1 MQASVTGI
9 SAIRNT
15 PDVSPVLP
23 ACGIKVWVRGRLAV
37 HTATRTPLRG
47 PTAVQGRAL
56 TLQGEPVSASSV
68 TARRLAAVAVA
79 SAAAV
84 GAFVPSASAADHDLR
99 GRNARVEISD
109 VQSDTWGRQ
118 DRSNRSLNRE
128 WVEITNNT
136 RRDVNLSGWTLSDRD
151 GHTYTFHH
159 YRLGAHATVRVHT
172 GIGHDT
178 RTDLFQDRCH
188 YAWDNH
194 SDTAILRNDHGRTI
208 DIASWGR
215 RHR

>member
-1 MQASVTGI
+1 M
-9 SAIRNT
+9 
-15 PDVSPVLP
+15 
-23 ACGIKVWVRGRLAV
+23 
-37 HTATRTPLRG
+37 
-47 PTAVQGRAL
+47 
-56 TLQGEPVSASSV
+56 SASSV

-159 YRLGAHATVRVHT
+159 YRLDGRSTVRVHT
-172 GIGHDT
+172 GYGRDT
-178 RTDLFQDRCH
+178 RTDLYQDRRRSVFEGRH
-188 YAWDNH
+188 
-194 SDTAILRNDHGRTI
+194 DTATLRNAYGRVVDTFFLGGDRDRDGGYRNHG
-208 DIASWGR
+208 GY
-215 RHR
+215 HRGH